1 MKEVKITM
9 DGHPRT
15 EEARWVS
22 YEDLVWMHYS
32 HFPEPP
38 LLDPLALGIN
48 FIITYE
54 GGAKNSTGT
63 VRPKRKLR
71 HTDGMSIKV
80 MIDPEEFKT
89 QQA

>member
-1 MKEVKITM
+1 MKDINITM

-22 YEDLVWMHYS
+22 YEDLVNMHYS
-32 HFPEPP
+32 HFPNPP
-38 LLDPLALGIN
+38 LIDALALGFN

-54 GGAKNSTGT
+54 GPKKTGT
-63 VRPKRKLR
+63 VRPNRKLR
-71 HTDGMSIKV
+71 LADGMSIKV
-80 MIDPEEFKT
+80 IIDPEEFKT